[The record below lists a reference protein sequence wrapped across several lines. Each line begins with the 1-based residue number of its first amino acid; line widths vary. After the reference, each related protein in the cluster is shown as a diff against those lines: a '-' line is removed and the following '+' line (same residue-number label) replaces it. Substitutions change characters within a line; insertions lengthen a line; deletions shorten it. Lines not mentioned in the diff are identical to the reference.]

1 MLAVLFLRLLI
12 TFSSMIITSLDWKAG
27 EHALFFLNMCDS
39 FPWDHSGCC
48 EKEGILA
55 LSNSKFDNGT
65 EVRIVFQKEG
75 NEKEREAK

>member
-65 EVRIVFQKEG
+65 EVRMFQKEG
-75 NEKEREAK
+75 NEKERVAK